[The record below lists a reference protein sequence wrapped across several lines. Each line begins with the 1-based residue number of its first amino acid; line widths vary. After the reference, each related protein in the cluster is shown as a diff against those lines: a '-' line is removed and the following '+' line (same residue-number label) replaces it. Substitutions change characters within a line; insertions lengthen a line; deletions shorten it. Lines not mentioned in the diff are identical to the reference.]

1 MRYVLRIAIAALSVF
16 VLQATLAYRLAVTG
30 AVPDLFLVMLA
41 VLVIDRRP
49 VIGIIAGFL
58 LGFLQDLGNAELLGM
73 NALAKSVVGYGIARY
88 GGDYLP
94 DNPLFRGLLVFAAAL
109 VNDVIVLNISES
121 FAPLGIFMKFF
132 RSSIL
137 SGVYT
142 AVLAVVVIQVVRILP
157 GRVVRPGG
165 RS

>member
-1 MRYVLRIAIAALSVF
+1 MKYLLRVVLAALVVL
-16 VLQATLAYRLAVTG
+16 VLQMTLAHRLAVTG
-30 AVPDLFLVMLA
+30 AMPDLFLVLLA
-41 VLVIDRRP
+41 ALVIDRKP
-49 VIGIIAGFL
+49 VVGIVAGFL

-73 NALAKSVVGYGIARY
+73 NALAKSVVGYGIARF

-109 VNDVIVLNISES
+109 ANDIIVLNIGRS
-121 FAPLGIFMKFF
+121 FDPVVVIKTFL
-132 RSSIL
+132 RSSLL
-137 SGVYT
+137 SGIYT

-165 RS
+165 RQ

>member
-1 MRYVLRIAIAALSVF
+1 MRYLMRIVIAAMIVF
-16 VLQATLAYRLAVTG
+16 VMQGVVSHRMALLG
-30 AVPDLFLVMLA
+30 AIPDFFLVMLA
-41 VLVIDRRP
+41 VLAIDRRP
-49 VIGIIAGFL
+49 VAGVIAGFL

-109 VNDVIVLNISES
+109 ANDIIVLNISRS
-121 FAPLGIFMKFF
+121 FDPGGVITAFF
-132 RSSIL
+132 RMSIL

-142 AVLAVVVIQVVRILP
+142 AVLAVAVIQVLRLLP
-157 GRVVRPGG
+157 GRVVGPVG
-165 RS
+165 RC